1 MLAHQEYVL
10 RAHIGMSTADLEV
23 VEFEAVHRFV
33 EMHNDRDIQHKIDLY
48 GAFGTDLTSTECG
61 TSFYRDWL
69 MRKKEE
75 AAEREPKVKYDPV
88 VVQKKAD
95 VFKDSRMRIVEER
108 NKRLSDK
115 KCQIVKK

>member
-1 MLAHQEYVL
+1 VLYHQEYVL
-10 RAHIGMSTADLEV
+10 RAHVGLSTADLETI
-23 VEFEAVHRFV
+23 EFEAVHRFI

-69 MRKKEE
+69 QRKKEE
-75 AAEREPKVKYDPV
+75 AAEREPKVKYNPDEIKRV
-88 VVQKKAD
+88 ADAFKTAKEHVLNERKK
-95 VFKDSRMRIVEER
+95 MTE
-108 NKRLSDK
+108 K